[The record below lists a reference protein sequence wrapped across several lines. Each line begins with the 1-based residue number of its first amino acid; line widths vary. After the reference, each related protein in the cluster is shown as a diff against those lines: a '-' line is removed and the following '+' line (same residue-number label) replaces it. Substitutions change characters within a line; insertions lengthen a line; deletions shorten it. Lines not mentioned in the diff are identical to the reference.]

1 MQKKLLNNFEEIIAS
16 LFICCTLVLVVA
28 NIFLRYFVKT
38 GIPWSEE
45 AATAC
50 FVWAVYIGASAAYKQ
65 GQHIG
70 IDLIVKHFSNNMR
83 NVVQLI
89 VHLILFVVIVFICSL
104 SILYIKTTYIKV
116 TPVLAV
122 SSAYIS
128 CSIAVSFVF
137 MAIRTIILIIKDIKM
152 IRDLKGAQRN
162 E

>member
-50 FVWAVYIGASAAYKQ
+50 FVWSVYIGASAAYKQ

-89 VHLILFVVIVFICSL
+89 FDFIFCNCFYMLFKHT
-104 SILYIKTTYIKV
+104 LYKNYI
-116 TPVLAV
+116 
-122 SSAYIS
+122 Y
-128 CSIAVSFVF
+128 
-137 MAIRTIILIIKDIKM
+137 
-152 IRDLKGAQRN
+152 KGHTGPCRI
-162 E
+162 